1 MTRRPAAGCVAA
13 GLVTLAALATSGCTV
28 SETLRAPHCDSS
40 SSSVLIGAQSVP
52 TATLLVC
59 FEPLPAGW
67 TVATVD
73 IGHEGTLVVFDSD
86 RAGDAAARFRY
97 EESCDLGAAT
107 STPTEFER
115 TNRFELILEVEPRFR
130 GNRYYR
136 FDGGCVTWEFDFD
149 ADAPAA
155 MAVEL
160 GSSLAFVD
168 REQVNADMRRE
179 FVDADL

>member
-1 MTRRPAAGCVAA
+1 MSRR
-13 GLVTLAALATSGCTV
+13 LVLGFLALAVLAGSGCSV
-28 SETLRAPHCDSS
+28 SETLTAPSCDSS

-59 FEPLPAGW
+59 FEPLPTGW

-73 IGHEGTLVVFDSD
+73 IGNDGMMVVFDSD
-86 RAGDAAARFRY
+86 RAGDSAAHFRY
-97 EESCDLGAAT
+97 AESCDLGAAT
-107 STPTEFER
+107 STPTEFDR
-115 TNRFELILEVEPRFR
+115 TNRHEWILEVEPRFR
-130 GNRYYR
+130 ANRYYR

-149 ADAPAA
+149 ADTPAA

-168 REQVNADMRRE
+168 RDQVNADMRRD

>member
-1 MTRRPAAGCVAA
+1 MTRRRAARFVA
-13 GLVTLAALATSGCTV
+13 GFAALAVVAGTGCSV
-28 SETLRAPHCDSS
+28 SETLSAPSCHSS

-59 FEPLPAGW
+59 FEPLPTGW

-73 IGHEGTLVVFDSD
+73 IGNEGTVVVFDSD
-86 RAGDAAARFRY
+86 RAGMSAARFRY

-115 TNRFELILEVEPRFR
+115 TSRYEWILEVEPRFK

-160 GSSLAFVD
+160 ASSLAFVD

-179 FVDADL
+179 FVDEDL